1 MREKI
6 LIAGGSGFIGTNIL
20 KKINKSK
27 FKVFATKYKNKNN
40 YLIDQVKY
48 FTGDIRKLDFCKK
61 ITKSMDT
68 VVMCAAVSSGSMV
81 IQNNPMY
88 HVDDNVKMN
97 LNILKASSIN
107 NVKKFVFISS
117 NTVYPVGNKAMNE
130 NDVNHTLFK
139 KYFNVGWMKIFSEKL
154 CEMYKSKMNILIVR
168 PGNIY
173 GPYDKYDATRSKVIA
188 ALINK
193 FEKGKSIEIW
203 GDGKDIK
210 DFIFVDD
217 FVKALLKLIPK
228 INGFKIFNIAS
239 GKSISLKKIIKFLIK
254 KYKIKNENI
263 KYNLAKPTM
272 IPIRRISIK
281 KIKKFIKF
289 KTHFSI
295 EKGISKTI
303 DWYRKDYI
311 FNENNR
317 KKRY

>member
-1 MREKI
+1 MKEKI

-40 YLIDQVKY
+40 HNINKVKY
-48 FTGDIRKLDFCKK
+48 FSGDIRKMSFCKK

-88 HVDDNVKMN
+88 HVDDNIIMN
-97 LNILKASSIN
+97 LNILKACSTN

-117 NTVYPVGNKAMNE
+117 NTVYPVGKKAMRE

-139 KYFNVGWMKIFSEKL
+139 KYFYVGWMKIFSEKL
-154 CEMYKSKMNILIVR
+154 CEMYKDKMNILIVR

-173 GPYDKYDATRSKVIA
+173 GPYDKYDRTRSKVIA
-188 ALINK
+188 ALITK
-193 FEKGKSIEIW
+193 FEKRKSIEIW
-203 GDGKDIK
+203 GDGKDVK

-217 FVKALLKLIPK
+217 FVNALLKLIPK
-228 INGFKIFNIAS
+228 IYGFKIFNIAS
-239 GKSISLKKIIKFLIK
+239 GKSISLKKIINFLKK
-254 KYKIKNENI
+254 KYRIKDGEI
-263 KYNLAKPTM
+263 RFNLTKPTM
-272 IPIRRISIK
+272 IPVRRINIE
-281 KIKKFIKF
+281 KIKRFIKF
-289 KTHFSI
+289 KPHFSI

-303 DWYRKDYI
+303 EWYKKNYI
-311 FNENNR
+311 LNENKRKNR
-317 KKRY
+317 Y